1 MAAGGRLRAVT
12 RKPMEAKKGGSFTH
26 FLAIPFTNEL
36 VLSNFA
42 IFKNRILND
51 VDNCD
56 KANIDESLFQNPKKI
71 HVTFGIMN
79 LTSNEEEEKAC
90 SILRTFNHE
99 VLLPI
104 IRDSGPLVVNMRG
117 VSFFGD
123 DPKETHVL
131 FATLKS
137 EERLQKIADDLVD
150 RFAQA
155 GLMDRTD
162 SGVKLHVTLMN
173 SVFRA
178 RSLQRQQRYP
188 RHNHGDRFGSRGRH
202 NIKRT
207 PFDSTN
213 ILQDFAEFSFS
224 EDLIL
229 PGIHLSNARITDKQT
244 GFYAPRFKVDFE
256 TEKRDESTDTSK

>member
-1 MAAGGRLRAVT
+1 MTACSTSRAVP
-12 RKPMEAKKGGSFTH
+12 RQHFKAKKGGSFTH

-51 VDNCD
+51 VNHCD
-56 KANIDESLFQNPKKI
+56 KSNIDESLFQNPKKI
-71 HVTFGIMN
+71 HLTFGIMN
-79 LTSNEEEEKAC
+79 LSSNEEEEKAC
-90 SILRTFNHE
+90 SLLRAFNDE
-99 VLLPI
+99 ILLPNLHE
-104 IRDSGPLVVNMRG
+104 SGPLTVNMKG
-117 VSFFGD
+117 VSFFGE

-131 FATLKS
+131 FATLKN
-137 EERLQKIADDLVD
+137 EERLQKIANDLVG

-155 GLMDRTD
+155 GLMDQDD

-178 RSLQRQQRYP
+178 RSLQRQQKNPRYSNG
-188 RHNHGDRFGSRGRH
+188 RYGSRGRY
-202 NIKRT
+202 NIKRA

-213 ILQDFAEFSFS
+213 ILQDFCEFSFS

-229 PGIHLSNARITDKQT
+229 PGIHLSNARITDRET

-256 TEKRDESTDTSK
+256 IEKGDKLTDSSK